1 MLLYFAFKGQD
12 LAIIFQNLAS
22 ANYWWVIASMILSI
36 GAHYLRAIRWKML
49 IKPLGFSPS
58 NANTFHA
65 VMIGYLA
72 NLAFPRMGEVTRCG
86 VLTKTDKIPI
96 NSLIGTVIVE
106 RFIDFLTLIAL
117 LFFAL
122 FIQFDTI
129 YQFIDNIIFTPL
141 IYSIKSSTLLLI
153 TTITILFLFLLLGRY
168 LYLKFKDDFTSTK
181 IGNKIS
187 NLLIGI
193 KDGFTTISKMEKPWL
208 FYAYSIGIWFFYFI
222 TTYLVFF
229 AIPATS
235 NLGWQVAIFVL
246 AAGSLGMV
254 APVQGGIGAYHW
266 MVAEGLVL
274 FSIVKSDGLIYATLA
289 HSSQVLLILF
299 LGLIGIIA
307 TLIPKKLQPEIDDEQ
322 E

>member
-1 MLLYFAFKGQD
+1 M
-12 LAIIFQNLAS
+12 
-22 ANYWWVIASMILSI
+22 VLSI

-49 IKPLGFSPS
+49 IKPLGYSPS

-86 VLTKTDKIPI
+86 VLTKTDKVPL
-96 NSLIGTVIVE
+96 NSLVGTVIVE
-106 RFIDFLTLIAL
+106 RFIDLLTLIAI
-117 LFFAL
+117 LFLAL
-122 FIQFDTI
+122 FLQFEII
-129 YQFIDNIIFTPL
+129 YQFID
-141 IYSIKSSTLLLI
+141 
-153 TTITILFLFLLLGRY
+153 TTIFSPFLLKIQGNSMLIFVVILLVVLFLYLTRY
-168 LYLKFKDDFTSTK
+168 IYLKYKSILMKSGF
-181 IGNKIS
+181 GNK
-187 NLLIGI
+187 LTKLILGI
-193 KDGFTTISKMEKPWL
+193 KDGFTTISKMDKPWL
-208 FYAYSIGIWFFYFI
+208 FYVYSFGIWFFYFL
-222 TTYLVFF
+222 TTYMVFF

-235 NLGWQVAIFVL
+235 VLSWQVAIFVL

-266 MVAEGLVL
+266 MVAEGLIL

-307 TLIPKKLQPEIDDEQ
+307 TLIPKNKQSNLEDEQ
-322 E
+322 A